1 MSWKD
6 QFELADAVYL
16 NGANH
21 GPFPR
26 VASAAVEEALSWK
39 RDPSTID
46 DAIYFA
52 LPDRVRRAA
61 APFFG
66 CRPQD
71 LAITTGASTGVA
83 LLAAGIDWRPGDHV
97 VVPEGEFPANY
108 LPWRALQ
115 AKGVELT
122 LVPVER
128 GEGGKRGD
136 RGVAVERIADALRPT
151 TRVVAVGYV
160 NFASGFRLD
169 VEGIGA
175 LCAERD
181 IAFLIDASQG
191 AGAVP
196 LDVRR
201 SRATIVTAAGYKW
214 MLSPYG
220 TGVFYVDPEWV
231 ERLPV
236 PVVNWTSVVGA
247 EDFNN
252 LTTLELDYRPGAVRW
267 DAPETASFLN
277 CMPMAASLEFLG
289 DIGIERIFAHALAL
303 IDRVVAGLPEGFRA
317 DSSLQAEHR
326 STIFRIVGD
335 DPQRTR
341 AAYQRCV
348 AAGISVSLREGGIRV
363 SPGVWNTA
371 ADIDRLLEELSL
383 GHR

>member
-1 MSWKD
+1 LSWKD
-6 QFELADAVYL
+6 QFDLGDTVYL

-26 VASAAVEEALSWK
+26 VASAAVEEALGWK
-39 RDPSTID
+39 RDPSIVD
-46 DAIYFA
+46 DAMYFT

-61 APFFG
+61 APFFS

-71 LAITTGASTGVA
+71 LAVTTGASTGVA
-83 LLAAGIDWRPGDHV
+83 LLAAGVDWQRGDHV
-97 VVPEGEFPANY
+97 VIPEGEFPANY

-115 AKGVELT
+115 ARGVDLT
-122 LVPVER
+122 RVPVE
-128 GEGGKRGD
+128 GGVD
-136 RGVAVERIADALRPT
+136 AEHIEAALRPT

-160 NFASGFRLD
+160 NFATGFRAD
-169 VEGIGA
+169 VDAIGE
-175 LCAERD
+175 LCHEKN

-191 AGAVP
+191 ACAVP

-220 TGVFYVDPEWV
+220 TGVFYVEPEWV
-231 ERLPV
+231 DRLPV

-247 EDFNN
+247 DDFNN
-252 LTTLELDYRPGAVRW
+252 LTTLDLDYRSGAVRW

-289 DIGIERIFAHALAL
+289 DIGIERVFDHALAL
-303 IDRVVAGLPEGFRA
+303 IDRLVAGLPPGFRA
-317 DSSLQAEHR
+317 DSSLHTEQR

-341 AAYQRCV
+341 AAYERCV
-348 AAGISVSLREGGIRV
+348 VAGISVSLRESGIRV
-363 SPGVWNTA
+363 SPGVWNSA
-371 ADIDRLLEELSL
+371 ADIDRLLEELS
-383 GHR
+383 RR